1 MTIHSDDPYYT
12 VLKSKREA
20 TRFQILVEIAAHQPS
35 VRQQE
40 IATKMGVT
48 PQAVS
53 EYIREMVDDGFVN
66 SNGRGRYNV
75 TKKGVEWVTN
85 AAESLDIYLKYVT
98 TDVIQD
104 VSVWTA
110 IAKEPLKMGGD
121 RVGVF
126 MQGGLLYASR
136 AEQTAMGEVTIA
148 AQPGEDVG
156 GVTKLSGIIA
166 LEEGTIRVCKVPR
179 IQRGGGSRSVSPDR
193 ILDALEGMDY
203 IGAVG
208 LEAMVLL
215 KSVGVT
221 EDAFFG
227 AREGVLE
234 ASFHGINCAM
244 VIVDEEFT
252 GFLKRLESAGLPY
265 EICDLSIS

>member
-1 MTIHSDDPYYT
+1 M
-12 VLKSKREA
+12 LKSKREA

-53 EYIREMVDDGFVN
+53 EYIREMVDGGFVN

-75 TKKGVEWVTN
+75 TKKGVEWVTTT
-85 AAESLDIYLKYVT
+85 AETLDTYLKYVT
-98 TDVIQD
+98 TEVIQE

-110 IAKEPLKMGGD
+110 IAKEPLVKGD
-121 RVGVF
+121 SVGVF
-126 MQGGLLYASR
+126 MKGGLLYASKTG
-136 AEQTAMGEVTIA
+136 QTAMGEVIGA
-148 AQPGEDVG
+148 ADPGEDVG
-156 GVTKLSGIIA
+156 VAKLSGIIA
-166 LEEGTIRVCKVPR
+166 LEEGIVRVCKVPR
-179 IQRGGGSRSVSPDR
+179 IQRGGSRSVSPDR
-193 ILDALEGMDY
+193 ILDALENMDY

-208 LEAMVLL
+208 LEAAVLL
-215 KSVGVT
+215 KSVGVA

>member
-1 MTIHSDDPYYT
+1 

-40 IATKMGVT
+40 IAAKMGVT

-53 EYIREMVDDGFVN
+53 EYIREMVENGFVN

-75 TKKGVEWVTN
+75 TKKGVEWVTTT
-85 AAESLDIYLKYVT
+85 AETLDTYLKYVT
-98 TDVIQD
+98 TDVIQE

-110 IAKEPLKMGGD
+110 IAKEPIVKGD
-121 RVGVF
+121 MVGVF
-126 MQGGLLYASR
+126 MQGGLLYASKT
-136 AEQTAMGEVTIA
+136 EQTAMGEVIGA
-148 AQPGEDVG
+148 AEPGEDVG
-156 GVTKLSGIIA
+156 VAKLSGIIA
-166 LEEGTIRVCKVPR
+166 LEEGIIRVCKVPR
-179 IQRGGGSRSVSPDR
+179 IQRGGSHSISPDR

>member
-1 MTIHSDDPYYT
+1 M
-12 VLKSKREA
+12 LKSKREA

-40 IATKMGVT
+40 IAAKMGVT

-53 EYIREMVDDGFVN
+53 EYIRDMVDDGFVN

-85 AAESLDIYLKYVT
+85 AAETLDTYLKYVT
-98 TDVIQD
+98 TEVIQD

-110 IAKEPLKMGGD
+110 IAKEPLVKGD
-121 RVGVF
+121 MVGVY
-126 MQGGLLYASR
+126 MKGGLLYASKT
-136 AEQTAMGEVTIA
+136 EQLSMGEVTSA
-148 AQPGEDVG
+148 GKPGEDI
-156 GVTKLSGIIA
+156 GVSKLSGIIA
-166 LEEGTIRVCKVPR
+166 LEEGTVRVCKVPR
-179 IQRGGGSRSVSPDR
+179 IQRGGSHSVSPDR

-208 LEAMVLL
+208 LEAKVLL
-215 KSVGVT
+215 KSVGVI

-234 ASFHGINCAM
+234 AAFHGINCAM
-244 VIVDEEFT
+244 IIVDEEFT
-252 GFLKRLESAGLPY
+252 GFLKRLESAGLSY